1 MCRPSWSLLA
11 LLACTVAGSGA
22 LGGCSEAAARRQQEE
37 VSRQVLDV
45 EWRQRWV
52 LGGGEGDTTVLMPS
66 YVVGGQRQV
75 YVLEGRLHRVVA
87 LRAQNGTI
95 AWTAGGEG
103 SGPQELRRPT
113 GITMDAKG
121 NVLVMDQGNGRVAV
135 LAPNGTFTDHI
146 PLQELGFPRG
156 LCALRDGSLLVAT
169 IGAEHPLMQVSSR
182 GKVIER
188 YELPW
193 RDLRDAGSLSVQGD
207 LESDGNGGCIYALGK
222 GRGFVNFVDGRLTA
236 REYVEWF
243 DVPPSK
249 TTGDAYAGGRREML
263 AEGPSA
269 AQGVGVWDGEIA
281 VGFSGRTDDAG
292 RLIDL
297 YDAETGAYTRTYR
310 APRWFE
316 RMSRAGDLYV
326 FITRIDGYP
335 ALLAA
340 EPVVEHAAR

>member
-1 MCRPSWSLLA
+1 MRQPRCA
-11 LLACTVAGSGA
+11 LLTLLVACTAAGAGA
-22 LGGCSEAAARRQQEE
+22 LGGCSEAAARRQQKE
-37 VSRQVLDV
+37 VSRQVANI
-45 EWRQRWV
+45 EWRERWRV
-52 LGGGEGDTTVLMPS
+52 GGEGDTTVLMPTS
-66 YVVGGQRQV
+66 VVGNDERV
-75 YVLEGRLHRVVA
+75 YVLERQLNRVVA
-87 LRAQNGTI
+87 LSPEDGTVSWI
-95 AWTAGGEG
+95 AGGEG
-103 SGPQELRRPT
+103 SGPQELRNPT
-113 GITMDAKG
+113 GITTDHSG
-121 NVLVMDQGNGRVAV
+121 TVFVIDQGNGRIAV
-135 LAPNGTFTDHI
+135 LAPTGRFTSHI
-146 PLQELGFPRG
+146 RLQELGYPNG
-156 LCALRDGSLLVAT
+156 LCALRDGSLLIAVIAT
-169 IGAEHPLMQVSSR
+169 EHPLARVSAQGR
-182 GKVIER
+182 VIER

-207 LESDGNGGCIYALGK
+207 LASDGNGGCIYALNK
-222 GRGFVNFVDGRLTA
+222 GRGFVNFADGRLTA

-269 AQGVGVWDGEIA
+269 AQGVGVGSGEIA

-297 YDAETGAYTRTYR
+297 YDAATGAYTRTYR

-316 RMSRAGDLYV
+316 RMARAGDLYL

-340 EPVVEHAAR
+340 EPVIERAAR

>member
-1 MCRPSWSLLA
+1 MRQRRC
-11 LLACTVAGSGA
+11 LLACLVACAVAGPGA
-22 LGGCSEAAARRQQEE
+22 LGSCGDTAPPGQQGK
-37 VSRQVLDV
+37 VSRRVLDV
-45 EWRQRWV
+45 EWRERWR
-52 LGGGEGDTTVLMPS
+52 LGGEGDTTLLMPS
-66 YVVGGQRQV
+66 YLVANQERV

-87 LRAQNGTI
+87 LRANDGTV
-95 AWTAGGEG
+95 AWIAGGEG

-113 GITMDAKG
+113 GITMDARG

-135 LAPNGTFTDHI
+135 LAPSGTFTAHI

-156 LCALRDGSLLVAT
+156 LCVLRDGSILVAVLAT
-169 IGAEHPLMQVSSR
+169 DHPLVRVSPQGR
-182 GKVIER
+182 VIER

-193 RDLRDAGSLSVQGD
+193 PDLRDVGSLALQGD
-207 LESDGNGGCIYALGK
+207 LESDGHGGCIYALST
-222 GRGFVNFVDGRLTA
+222 GRGFVKFTNGRFTKHA
-236 REYVEWF
+236 YVEWF
-243 DVPPSK
+243 DVPSSSR
-249 TTGDAYAGGRREML
+249 TGDAYAGGRKETI
-263 AEGPSA
+263 AEGPTA
-269 AQGVGVWDGEIA
+269 AQGVGVGKGGIA

-297 YDAETGAYTRTYR
+297 YDADSGVYTRTYR

-326 FITRIDGYP
+326 FITRVDGYP